1 MNTELTTQLSPS
13 DNERLS
19 LILTTVQSLTVRF
32 DNIDS
37 RLNNVDSK
45 LIRVGDAVHELR
57 QGQRELQEGQ
67 RQLQDGQRHLA
78 EGQEAIRSDVQALR
92 HDVNYRFRILSG
104 TTNAEIRSLDAR
116 VTRLELNQRPPDP
129 QT

>member
-1 MNTELTTQLSPS
+1 MNTELTTQLSAS
-13 DNERLS
+13 DSDKLS

-37 RLNNVDSK
+37 RLTNFDSRLLRVDE
-45 LIRVGDAVHELR
+45 AVH
-57 QGQRELQEGQ
+57 ELQEGQ
-67 RQLQDGQRHLA
+67 RQLQEGQRHLA

-116 VTRLELNQRPPDP
+116 VTRLELNQRPPKP

>member
-1 MNTELTTQLSPS
+1 MNTELTTQLSAS
-13 DNERLS
+13 DSDKLS

-37 RLNNVDSK
+37 RLTNFDSRLLRVDE
-45 LIRVGDAVHELR
+45 AVH
-57 QGQRELQEGQ
+57 ELQEGQ
-67 RQLQDGQRHLA
+67 RQLQEHQRQLQEGQRHLA

-116 VTRLELNQRPPDP
+116 VTRLELNQRPPKP